1 MHAVEVDSFTA
12 IRSPQRSQTMVG
24 ENTFDCGITLAFAFS
39 SIDYRFEHTARSVE
53 QHNHW
58 KPFISE
64 WNWRWQVPALVSS
77 FPFRARQIAARRC
90 RKPDQR
96 NGEPGVSL
104 HSHTP
109 GQNLNDNII
118 VGNTISGNG
127 KDTADA
133 VTPGTTGI
141 NVFGYHRFPERALL
155 IT

>member
-1 MHAVEVDSFTA
+1 MD
-12 IRSPQRSQTMVG
+12 
-24 ENTFDCGITLAFAFS
+24 
-39 SIDYRFEHTARSVE
+39 
-53 QHNHW
+53 
-58 KPFISE
+58 
-64 WNWRWQVPALVSS
+64 WRVAVPALVSS
-77 FPFRARQIAARRC
+77 FPFRARQNRGNVVVGNRIN
-90 RKPDQR
+90 D

-133 VTPGTTGI
+133 VTPGTTGSMSS
-141 NVFGYHRFPERALL
+141 GYHRFPERALL